1 MPYYYEHITFIL
13 LSVFSMLL
21 VHRNRRPRPPQP
33 FEKQPLKSTSE
44 RSCFT
49 VMVHLV
55 AILLVTSLPVAHF
68 VRRSAWREG
77 EETTIPAPDWITT
90 RRFKT
95 LLSIY
100 FCTKRLQQ

>member
-1 MPYYYEHITFIL
+1 MPYYYDHITCTL

-21 VHRNRRPRPPQP
+21 VRINRRPHPPQP
-33 FEKQPLKSTSE
+33 LEKQPLKSTSE

-77 EETTIPAPDWITT
+77 EETTIPAADWTTT
-90 RRFKT
+90 RRFKN

-100 FCTKRLQQ
+100 FNTKRLKK